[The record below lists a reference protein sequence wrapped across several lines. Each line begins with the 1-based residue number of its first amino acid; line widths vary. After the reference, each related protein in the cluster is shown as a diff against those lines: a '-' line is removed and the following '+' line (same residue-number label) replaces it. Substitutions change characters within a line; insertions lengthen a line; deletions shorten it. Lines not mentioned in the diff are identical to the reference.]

1 MKYRIH
7 HNWVLG
13 KCSINDIGNVFGS
26 SSQPHH
32 LQFLHD
38 IIFTAQRGDSII
50 KIWRYLEDSSVFIS
64 ELPIVEEGKVDV
76 TFLRLVQG
84 KGNHLVAGYSNG
96 GFTVWKV
103 EGSSSYDVSIEEIAS
118 YIPNTREGGNV
129 TSIGLDYPMIIVCTD
144 KMKLSIFHIDDS
156 YSLQL
161 VHRLQSPIDWSHID
175 IDIHR
180 YFPKRQSQCD
190 RFNEELWRVIL
201 CFGISGEAVASSI
214 GVQELIL
221 SNNSIK
227 SSRHGFALDCEPVFS
242 PVQSASSSEQISA
255 MAYSPPYLITAHANN
270 TMKQYTI
277 NIDKDSI
284 GITFDRI
291 LYGHTFQVN
300 ALAIDTSRRKLISGD
315 RSGIRIWNLGG
326 NCESQVVLKNHLL
339 QSEMKELPPFSFE
352 RIGFDEDKIVAIVN
366 FSDQSFMRVWS
377 FNNSIK

>member
-1 MKYRIH
+1 M
-7 HNWVLG
+7 
-13 KCSINDIGNVFGS
+13 FGS

-76 TFLRLVQG
+76 TFLKLVQG

-118 YIPNTREGGNV
+118 YIPNRREGGNV

-180 YFPKRQSQCD
+180 YFPKRQSQCE

-201 CFGISGEAVASSI
+201 CFCISGEAVASSI
-214 GVQELIL
+214 GVQVREMVILKSYANQYWPYFFQELIL

-242 PVQSASSSEQISA
+242 PVHSASTSEQISA

-300 ALAIDTSRRKLISGD
+300 ALSIDASRRKLISGD